1 MDVKTLLVMPP
12 QRQYPLLR
20 VLQENGLEVF
30 AVGSLQEAQQT
41 LGGPTSYDLVF
52 VDTELPDGSWEDLLQ
67 FLLRSPKACEMIVCS
82 YCGDERLWAE
92 VIQRGAF
99 DLLPAPYERQEVL
112 RIIQSALGSHYLRK
126 FVRQTPARAS

>member
-1 MDVKTLLVMPP
+1 MVARTLLVMPP
-12 QRQYPLLR
+12 HRQLLLLR

-30 AVGSLQEAQQT
+30 TVGSLQEAQQT
-41 LGGPTSYDLVF
+41 IAGPTSYDLVF

-67 FLLRSPKACEMIVCS
+67 LLLDSPKACEMIVCS
-82 YCGDERLWAE
+82 HCGDERLWAE

-99 DLLPAPYERQEVL
+99 DLLPAPYEGREVM

-126 FVRQTPARAS
+126 FVRQAPARAS